1 MDEELDM
8 SQQCVSAALRA
19 NSIVL
24 CCINRA
30 VDSREREGIVA
41 FCSVLQFCVQAW
53 GPQYRKDMELLERVQ
68 RRATKMIREM
78 EHLS

>member
-53 GPQYRKDMELLERVQ
+53 GPLAQEKCRGVELGPEEATEVI
-68 RRATKMIREM
+68 RR
-78 EHLS
+78 L